1 MDYRVTVIGAG
12 VVGLAV
18 SRELS
23 DRFEN
28 VLIIDQEES
37 FGKGISSRNS
47 EVVHSGLYYKQN
59 SLKTD
64 LCIKGQGLLYNYC
77 AKKSIPHNIC
87 GKLIVAQGP
96 IGKRK
101 LNELLANAERNGVQ
115 GGKLCN
121 KDEISAL
128 EPHVNGEYG
137 LYFPGSGVVDSHQF
151 MLNLE
156 HDSKMNGVDTVYKVE
171 VKKIKKIKGG
181 YELLA
186 MDADA
191 NEILFTTET
200 VVNSAGLGANNIS
213 TIAGIDDPDYTLLF
227 WKGDYFSVGNGKEK
241 FVSRL
246 IYPVPEQNNVGLGIH
261 TTTDI
266 SGRLKLGPNAFYLE
280 DGKEDYSVDGS
291 KKKEFFNA
299 VKDFLPFIEM
309 DDLNPDYSGIRPKLQ
324 PLGKGEQDFII
335 VNEVERGYK
344 NFINLIGIESPGLTA
359 SMAIAEHVSSIIL

>member
-1 MDYRVTVIGAG
+1 MDYNVTVVGAG
-12 VVGLAV
+12 VVGLATV
-18 SRELS
+18 RELS
-23 DRFEN
+23 ERYETALLVDK
-28 VLIIDQEES
+28 EES
-37 FGKGISSRNS
+37 FGRGISSRNS

-59 SLKTD
+59 SLKAD
-64 LCIKGQGLLYNYC
+64 LCIKGQKLLYDFC
-77 AKKSIPHNIC
+77 TEKSIPHNIC

-101 LNELLANAERNGVQ
+101 LTELLANAERNGVQ

-121 KDEISAL
+121 KDEILAL
-128 EPHVNGEYG
+128 EPHVQAEYG
-137 LYFPGSGVVDSHQF
+137 LYFPRSGVVDSHQF

-156 HDSKMNGVDTVYKVE
+156 HDSKVNGVDTVYKVE

-191 NEILFTTET
+191 NEILFTTEI
-200 VVNSAGLGANNIS
+200 VVNSAGLGANDIS
-213 TIAGIDDPDYTLLF
+213 AMAGIDDPNYTLLF
-227 WKGDYFSVGNGKEK
+227 WKGEYFSVGNGKEK

-280 DGKEDYSVDGS
+280 DGKQDYSVDGS
-291 KKKEFFNA
+291 KKEEFYNA

-309 DDLNPDYSGIRPKLQ
+309 DDLSPDYSGIRPKLQ
-324 PLGKGEQDFII
+324 PLGKGERDFII
-335 VNEVERGYK
+335 VNEAERGYK

-359 SMAIAEHVSSIIL
+359 SMAIAEYVCSVIL

>member
-1 MDYRVTVIGAG
+1 MDYKVTVIGAG

-23 DRFEN
+23 DRFDN

-37 FGKGISSRNS
+37 FGRGISSRNS

-59 SLKTD
+59 SLKAD
-64 LCIKGQGLLYNYC
+64 LCIKGQRLLYNYC
-77 AKKSIPHNIC
+77 TEKSIPHNIC
-87 GKLIVAQGP
+87 GKLIVAQGS
-96 IGKRK
+96 IGKGK
-101 LNELLANAERNGVQ
+101 LKKLLANAERNGVQ
-115 GGKLCN
+115 DGKLCN
-121 KDEISAL
+121 KDEIIAL

-137 LYFPGSGVVDSHQF
+137 LYFPRSGVVDSHQF

-156 HDSKMNGVDTVYKVE
+156 HDSKGNGVDTVYKVE

-186 MDADA
+186 MDADE

-200 VVNSAGLGANNIS
+200 VVNSAGLGANDIS
-213 TIAGIDDPDYTLLF
+213 TMAGINDPDYTLQY
-227 WKGDYFSVGNGKEK
+227 WKGEYFSVGNGKEK

-280 DGKEDYSVDGS
+280 DGKDDYSVDGS
-291 KKKEFFNA
+291 KKKVFYNA

-324 PLGKGEQDFII
+324 SLGKGEQDFII
-335 VNEVERGYK
+335 VNEAERGYK

-359 SMAIAEHVSSIIL
+359 SMAIAEYVGGVII